1 MMSTPELERYLISG
15 VVQEEETGR
24 PLANLIVRGY
34 DRDLVFDDNVGN
46 ATTDRD
52 GRFEIR
58 FGPEQFR
65 DLREEHPDLYLKI
78 YDQSG
83 TRLIHQ
89 TSDAIRWGASRDEA
103 YEIRIPARALA
114 GPHPR

>member
-1 MMSTPELERYLISG
+1 MTSTSQVESYVISG
-15 VVQEEETGR
+15 VVQEKETGR
-24 PLANLIVRGY
+24 PLPNLVVRGF

-46 ATTDRD
+46 ATTDRN
-52 GRFEIR
+52 GCFEIR

-65 DLREEHPDLYLKI
+65 DLREANPDLYLKI

-89 TSDAIRWGASRDEA
+89 TTDAIRWGASRNES
-103 YEIRIPARALA
+103 YEVEIPAASLV
-114 GPHPR
+114 GPS